1 MPDVL
6 RIKRRL
12 SGGAGAPAALAN
24 AEIAYN
30 EVDNTLYYGKGGTAV
45 AAASIVPIA
54 GPGSYLPLTG
64 GTMTGDLIL
73 NRDPVSANMAATGHY
88 VTATLSGYLPLNGG
102 TMTGILNM
110 NNQPLIGIVDPPNPF
125 DAANKNYVDNGLALK
140 APVNSPAFTGTPTT
154 PTPAAADSSTNIAN
168 TTWVRTYASGAFLP
182 LGGGSLTGNLNGL
195 VQPLARVN
203 GV

>member
-88 VTATLSGYLPLNGG
+88 VSA
-102 TMTGILNM
+102 
-110 NNQPLIGIVDPPNPF
+110 
-125 DAANKNYVDNGLALK
+125 
-140 APVNSPAFTGTPTT
+140 
-154 PTPAAADSSTNIAN
+154 
-168 TTWVRTYASGAFLP
+168 
-182 LGGGSLTGNLNGL
+182 GGGQHLASVLQEGRENANIDASLGFIWRISAGM
-195 VQPLARVN
+195 A
-203 GV
+203 